1 MGSTTTLFAHTL
13 WATMLV
19 GVIQILLGAGSLSF
33 QKKSFGDSTRNIA
46 GAVLFGL
53 LAWNSTVLGFVTF
66 WYEGEFGARVFVI
79 TLSVVPGA
87 LIDHFCFSNRLNF
100 RQWSGVLVAILAGFL
115 VLGSPAL
122 RKGIWI
128 WFAFANMMTVAV
140 NQGVTQAIKDIDPM
154 RKNFYGGIV
163 AVALGLVL
171 LGVKFE
177 SKTFF
182 TPEFTK
188 LTAVSILTGL
198 NVVFMWT
205 LNVWAYKDGAYISL
219 KKIVLNSGYL
229 SMSMVIGVA
238 FFGDAFAWGK
248 IGGMGLFVLSLAL
261 MDNELWKGK
270 KKEV

>member
-1 MGSTTTLFAHTL
+1 MVGS
-13 WATMLV
+13 V
-19 GVIQILLGAGSLSF
+19 GRYFGGLS
-33 QKKSFGDSTRNIA
+33 STRFT
-46 GAVLFGL
+46 GPK
-53 LAWNSTVLGFVTF
+53 
-66 WYEGEFGARVFVI
+66 E
-79 TLSVVPGA
+79 
-87 LIDHFCFSNRLNF
+87 
-100 RQWSGVLVAILAGFL
+100 
-115 VLGSPAL
+115 
-122 RKGIWI
+122 GIWI